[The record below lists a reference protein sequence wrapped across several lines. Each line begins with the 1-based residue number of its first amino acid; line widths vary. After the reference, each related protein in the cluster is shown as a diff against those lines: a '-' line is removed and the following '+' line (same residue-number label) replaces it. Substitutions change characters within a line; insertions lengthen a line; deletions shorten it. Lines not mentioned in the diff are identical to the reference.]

1 MSSLS
6 SAYPSDATSI
16 QYAGFWARTAAH
28 LMDLLVASILFS
40 PFEIVLYFHSSLK
53 WDQYAS
59 DPHYTIARCTLSMT
73 VWWLYAALLE
83 RSRRQA
89 TLGKRIVGLKV
100 TDLEGNRISFSRATA
115 RFLGTFLCDASCGIG
130 YLMAAFSTRKQA
142 LHDMIAG
149 TVVVASK

>member
-1 MSSLS
+1 MHSVRYS
-6 SAYPSDATSI
+6 SAGFTPAT
-16 QYAGFWARTAAH
+16 
-28 LMDLLVASILFS
+28 
-40 PFEIVLYFHSSLK
+40 
-53 WDQYAS
+53 
-59 DPHYTIARCTLSMT
+59 
-73 VWWLYAALLE
+73 LE

-149 TVVVASK
+149 TVVVRATNRGDNSIQRMDFTS